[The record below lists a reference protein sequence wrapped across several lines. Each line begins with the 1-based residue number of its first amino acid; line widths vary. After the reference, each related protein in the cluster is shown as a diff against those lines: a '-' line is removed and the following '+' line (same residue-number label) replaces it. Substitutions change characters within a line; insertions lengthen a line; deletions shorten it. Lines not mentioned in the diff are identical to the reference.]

1 VTYSTAVMDVKN
13 STNTGASASAAAT
26 REPPA
31 DARATYRQLRAAG
44 LDHVE
49 AGNVTAY
56 LAGLAPVE
64 TGWEI
69 AEIDRL
75 LFVRYMAER
84 GRLQG

>member
-1 VTYSTAVMDVKN
+1 MNDLQDRPSRVA
-13 STNTGASASAAAT
+13 GAAT

-56 LAGLAPVE
+56 IAGLAPVA

-75 LFVRYMAER
+75 LFIRYMAKS
-84 GRLQG
+84 GRLHG

>member
-1 VTYSTAVMDVKN
+1 MMNDLQDRPSRAA
-13 STNTGASASAAAT
+13 GAAT

-44 LDHVE
+44 FEHAE
-49 AGNVTAY
+49 AGNLTAY

-64 TGWEI
+64 SGWEI

-75 LFVRYMAER
+75 LFVRYMAVR